1 MKPEPLNKK
10 TFTTL
15 QIKSLKPGGLENN
28 RRLLSDKWV
37 RVRDL
42 KSACN
47 FWLINKA
54 DAVCDQWDLLDM
66 LDECKKLGL
75 DKYDKNWFEEFYK
88 RIKTLCDA
96 GELFDIS
103 DEIDEYND
111 WLFKLAFKDVF
122 GDKK

>member
-1 MKPEPLNKK
+1 MIKTEIKPEPLIRKGFSYE
-10 TFTTL
+10 TFRKESMF
-15 QIKSLKPGGLENN
+15 QVEKEFFHI
-28 RRLLSDKWV
+28 SDI
-37 RVRDL
+37 
-42 KSACN
+42 KSACE

-122 GDKK
+122 GDNQ